1 VDTPSDRLERPA
13 AGTHAPAGAPAK
25 PPAPRG
31 LAVGIAI
38 ALVAVAGLLAWIDAK
53 RDLAALRADVAG
65 RLTAA
70 DHATAQFKARDAEIA
85 GELRETQAKLALL
98 ETRLA
103 ESQSQ
108 QAALETLYR
117 DLAPSRDQLALVE
130 VEQVIALASQQLA
143 IAANVPAAIAALQLA
158 DAKLARLDRPKFGPL
173 RRAIASDMEK
183 LKAMPYVD
191 TAGLAGKLDAAIA
204 SIDAMPLAR
213 EERVP
218 APATAASSAGAPA
231 WSRFLREMWADLK
244 GLVRIEVSDR
254 AAPPLVTPSQQY
266 YLRENLRLRLLS
278 ARLSL
283 IARNEPA
290 FRADVKAADAWLRQY
305 FDTRA
310 KPVAAVLASLSAMT
324 SVTMPAEVP
333 ELTRSLDA
341 ARTLR
346 VAQDAQADAPRG
358 RR

>member
-1 VDTPSDRLERPA
+1 MRIS
-13 AGTHAPAGAPAK
+13 
-25 PPAPRG
+25 
-31 LAVGIAI
+31 
-38 ALVAVAGLLAWIDAK
+38 
-53 RDLAALRADVAG
+53 
-65 RLTAA
+65 
-70 DHATAQFKARDAEIA
+70 
-85 GELRETQAKLALL
+85 GELREMQAKLALL

-108 QAALETLYR
+108 QSALETLYH
-117 DLAPSRDQLALVE
+117 DLAPSRDQLAIVE
-130 VEQVIALASQQLA
+130 VEQVLALASQQLA

-213 EERVP
+213 EERV
-218 APATAASSAGAPA
+218 APPAASPVPADAPA
-231 WSRFLREMWADLK
+231 WSRFLRDMWADLK

-254 AAPPLVTPSQQY
+254 AAPPLVTPPQQY

-290 FRADVKAADAWLRQY
+290 FRADVKAADVASPVLR
-305 FDTRA
+305 RA
-310 KPVAAVLASLSAMT
+310 REAGRRGARVVPAMT

-333 ELTRSLDA
+333 ELTRSRRGAARGRAGRAADA
-341 ARTLR
+341 ARPP
-346 VAQDAQADAPRG
+346 VSWPGRG
-358 RR
+358 HA